1 MTLTISAEQDGRAVL
16 DILTKQ
22 LGISRT
28 TVKHLKFKE
37 NGILLNGAHVTVRQ
51 TLRTGD
57 VLTLAIEDTQAPE
70 KLTPSDLPLDV
81 AYEDD
86 CTVVPNKPPSMPT
99 HQSHGHYGDTVANA
113 LAYRYA
119 EQGLPF
125 VFRPVNRLDRNTSG
139 LLIIA
144 RDRLSA
150 AYLSEAMRQHK
161 IEKRYVAILDG
172 TLADDSG
179 TIDTYMRRTAES
191 IIVRENCAQGEGGD
205 RAVTEYRVLCKSQ
218 THTLVCAIPRT
229 GRTHQLRVHFAGLG
243 APIVGDDIY
252 GTPSKLI
259 PRHAL
264 HSFYVSFPHAKNGDT
279 VTVSAPLPQDMLTLA
294 QALFGDA
301 LDSIDQDVGQLLL
314 PKKGG

>member
-16 DILTKQ
+16 DILVKQ
-22 LGISRT
+22 LGISRS

-51 TLRTGD
+51 TLHTGD
-57 VLTLAIEDTQAPE
+57 VLTLAIEDAQAPE

-81 AYEDD
+81 AYEDEY
-86 CTVVPNKPPSMPT
+86 TVVPNKPPSMPT

-150 AYLSEAMRQHK
+150 AYLSEAMRRHK

-172 TLADDSG
+172 TLANDCG

-205 RAVTEYRVLCKSQ
+205 RAVTEYRVLCKSRS
-218 THTLVCAIPRT
+218 HTLVCAIPRT

-264 HSFYVSFPHAKNGDT
+264 HSFYVSFPNAKSGDT
-279 VTVSAPLPQDMLTLA
+279 VTVSAPLPKDMLTLA

-301 LDSIDQDVGQLLL
+301 LDSIDQDVRQLIL